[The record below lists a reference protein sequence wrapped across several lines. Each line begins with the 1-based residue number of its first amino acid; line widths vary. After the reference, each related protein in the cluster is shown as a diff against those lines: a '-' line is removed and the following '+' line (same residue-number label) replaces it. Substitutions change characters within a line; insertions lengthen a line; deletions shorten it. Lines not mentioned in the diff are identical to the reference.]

1 MEEPGF
7 ASVEGRGRDRGGGEA
22 EHVQQYE
29 RQTGSARQI
38 CNRCMF
44 SSSLVRIQG
53 RTAVSGRAPA
63 LL

>member
-38 CNRCMF
+38 CRCTF
-44 SSSLVRIQG
+44 SSSLVHIQG